1 MVRAR
6 VHEIQAGHKGGNLM
20 AIKDLIG
27 MSERLAEGRTD
38 SSRGRTFRVPR
49 TVAPATSIDATTQL
63 TGKLRCKD
71 TIRIDGRLKGELLCE
86 KNVIIG
92 EAALVEASVQAQ
104 EVIVF
109 GEIRGDV
116 TAQRK
121 ITLESTARV
130 TGNLSTPGIVIEEG
144 AKLSGRIVIG
154 AEEQAA
160 ETVKPA
166 ARPAQKPASAPA
178 RAARPQAAT
187 PPPA

>member
-1 MVRAR
+1 
-6 VHEIQAGHKGGNLM
+6 M

-27 MSERLAEGRTD
+27 MSERLADGRSESTG
-38 SSRGRTFRVPR
+38 SRTFRVPR

-71 TIRIDGRLKGELLCE
+71 TIRIDGRLKGELTCD

-92 EAALVEASVQAQ
+92 EAAVIEASIQAD

-109 GEIRGDV
+109 GQVKGDV
-116 TAQRK
+116 NAKRK

-130 TGNLSTPGIVIEEG
+130 AGDLATPGIVIEEG
-144 AKLSGRIVIG
+144 AKLTGRIVIG
-154 AEEQAA
+154 VEASTADVKQAPAQKTQSAQAA
-160 ETVKPA
+160 PA
-166 ARPAQKPASAPA
+166 SAGRPARPA
-178 RAARPQAAT
+178 AAT